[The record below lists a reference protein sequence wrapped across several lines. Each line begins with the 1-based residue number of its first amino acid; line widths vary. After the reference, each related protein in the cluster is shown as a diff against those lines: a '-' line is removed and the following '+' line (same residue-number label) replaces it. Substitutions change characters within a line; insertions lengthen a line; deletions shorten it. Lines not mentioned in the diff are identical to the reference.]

1 MLLKNCCEDFA
12 VSTRLR
18 KSETIP
24 IHVPG
29 RLFRVVEWQQI
40 VKEFTS
46 LFRGLDI
53 SLVNLSI
60 AAILR
65 DAFGGSEVFCNITSS
80 WAEYVS
86 LPEFLD
92 SDGDVQIWHGLLYL
106 NRFLHLALVGSC
118 CVTMR
123 DLMGNSDRN

>member
-1 MLLKNCCEDFA
+1 MVWISPL
-12 VSTRLR
+12 VS
-18 KSETIP
+18 
-24 IHVPG
+24 
-29 RLFRVVEWQQI
+29 
-40 VKEFTS
+40 
-46 LFRGLDI
+46 
-53 SLVNLSI
+53 LSI
-60 AAILR
+60 AAIPR
-65 DAFGGSEVFCNITSS
+65 DAIGGSEVFCNITSS

-123 DLMGNSDRN
+123 NLMGNSDRN